1 MARVIA
7 CRIHQYTYVLMRN
20 PLSGSNRST
29 PCAVHTPP
37 EPGSPAQSAD
47 EDVRGYGVDVK
58 GYSVDV
64 RGYSVD
70 VRGYGVAVR
79 GYGVDVRGYG
89 VDARGYGVSNTPM
102 ESFRRCGATPG
113 TDVNRV
119 GQVDDARGSQRRL
132 RTASQGVHRMIKGD
146 ALGPQPRFS
155 NVNNECC
162 VIHRCND
169 QPRAKTRFSPI
180 GNPRGVFLHTQCPST
195 TSEVDPSLGTNP
207 SGFVSQGVHRMIRG
221 DALGPQL

>member
-119 GQVDDARGSQRRL
+119 GQVDGIRVGQIDVRG
-132 RTASQGVHRMIKGD
+132 
-146 ALGPQPRFS
+146 
-155 NVNNECC
+155 
-162 VIHRCND
+162 
-169 QPRAKTRFSPI
+169 
-180 GNPRGVFLHTQCPST
+180 
-195 TSEVDPSLGTNP
+195 
-207 SGFVSQGVHRMIRG
+207 
-221 DALGPQL
+221 